1 MVNSSPVSMKDV
13 FEAAEKGNNARLME
27 IMELTGT
34 NFVEHD
40 SDGNDVL
47 FYASR
52 SESASC
58 AKYLVERG
66 GFYPLRSN
74 SRGITPYDEAKRL
87 KRTEV
92 LDYYASVTG
101 FRYEEG
107 YHNPVQRGFFPDP
120 SCIRVGN
127 DYYMVNSTFHMFP
140 CIPISH
146 STDLVHWK
154 IIGYAITN
162 PEWSRISDKDG
173 GRGYWAPDIS
183 YSDGRFYITATLRG
197 NEGDEEKRVQMV
209 TSSSRPEGPYD
220 EPSWIHEDGIDS
232 SIFHDDDGRKYM
244 LINRGARIFELSS
257 DCRTKIGEA
266 KMLWYGECKKNPEGP
281 HLLKKDG
288 WYYLFLAE
296 GGTGKGH
303 RVTVARSRSIM
314 GVYERCPYNPIV
326 RQNDEEALLQCCG
339 HGIPVSTPD
348 GRWYMV
354 YLTLRK
360 SPDGWGFTGRES
372 CLDQME
378 WTPDGWPLVN
388 RGRGPCAFGR
398 IPDDTKSTTSFDIR
412 RVFPYWKEREWMSV
426 RSTDGSIS
434 EKSGNLHITG
444 KGYDL
449 NEKEC
454 RSILVERQKEFRFSA
469 ETEAE
474 IPSLNNGESLGLT
487 CYYDENSF
495 IEFGVTVKDGSYGLM
510 LKAYRDESFI
520 SDEFV
525 PLSDKPSSVTLSVFA
540 DGSRR
545 TFSSCGKSFTLE
557 DTSYLSSEGLRKG
570 KRFTGATV
578 GLYVKG
584 HVEGVFRDWRIRFSD
599 GLQKNQLPEG

>member
-1 MVNSSPVSMKDV
+1 MTDTSPVSMEDV
-13 FEAAEKGNNARLME
+13 FQACEKGNLSRLME
-27 IMELTGT
+27 IMERTGT

-52 SESASC
+52 SENAEC
-58 AKYLVERG
+58 ARYLVERG

-74 SRGITPYDEAKRL
+74 RKGITPYDEAKRL
-87 KRTEV
+87 GRSEV

-101 FRYEEG
+101 FRYEDG

-120 SCIRVGN
+120 SCIRVGD

-140 CIPISH
+140 CIPVSH

-154 IIGYAITN
+154 IIGYAITD
-162 PEWSRISDKDG
+162 PEWSGIADKDG

-197 NEGDEEKRVQMV
+197 NEGDKEKRVQMV
-209 TSSSRPEGPYD
+209 TSSTRPEGPYD
-220 EPSWIHEDGIDS
+220 EPGWIHEDGIDS

-244 LINRGARIFELSS
+244 LINRGARIFELSP
-257 DCRTKIGEA
+257 DCRRKISEA

-296 GGTGKGH
+296 GGTGEGH
-303 RVTVARSRSIM
+303 RVTVARSRTIM

-326 RQNDEEALLQCCG
+326 RQNDGETLLQCCG
-339 HGIPVSTPD
+339 HGIPVSSPD

-372 CLDQME
+372 CMDEME

-388 RGRGPCAFGR
+388 RGRGPCAFGKT
-398 IPDDTKSTTSFDIR
+398 PDDTKSTTSFDIR

-426 RSTDGSIS
+426 RYSDGSIF
-434 EKSGNLHITG
+434 EKDGNLHIAG

-449 NEKEC
+449 NERDC
-454 RSILVERQKEFRFSA
+454 HSILVERQKEFTFSA
-469 ETEAE
+469 ETEVE
-474 IPSLNNGESLGLT
+474 IPTLAEGESLGLT

-495 IEFGVTVKDGSYGLM
+495 IEFGVTVKDKRYGLM
-510 LKAYRDESFI
+510 LKAFRDESFI
-520 SDEFV
+520 TDEFA
-525 PLSDKPSSVTLSVFA
+525 PLPDKPSSVTLSVSA

-545 TFSSCGKSFTLE
+545 TFSSCGMSFTLE

-584 HVEGVFRDWRIRFSD
+584 HVEGVFRDWKSRFSD
-599 GLQKNQLPEG
+599 GL